1 MWFRFDPELTVLS
14 QNHEATDMESL
25 PWSQWPER
33 QNSNNSPDRISC
45 ESESAHFGAGITLQP
60 SVLRN
65 TGFHLIR
72 ICPGN
77 SLNFY
82 VRFCAL
88 AKSATLLSFSL

>member
-45 ESESAHFGAGITLQP
+45 ESESAHFGAGNYLAA
-60 SVLRN
+60 
-65 TGFHLIR
+65 
-72 ICPGN
+72 ICTQEHWF
-77 SLNFY
+77 SFY
-82 VRFCAL
+82 QD
-88 AKSATLLSFSL
+88 LSRQ